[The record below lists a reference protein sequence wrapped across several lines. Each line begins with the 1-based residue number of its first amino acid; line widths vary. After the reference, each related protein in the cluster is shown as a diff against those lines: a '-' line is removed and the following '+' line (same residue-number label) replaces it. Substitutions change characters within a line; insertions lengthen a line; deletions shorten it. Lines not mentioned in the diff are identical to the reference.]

1 METTIFWNKFLGD
14 LLENVRKSYDNRFDD
29 KIVMISQ
36 FNGVWLCSVEVHKFF
51 DALDGRIYIDGDR
64 IK

>member
-1 METTIFWNKFLGD
+1 METTIFKNKFLGD
-14 LLENVRKSYDNRFDD
+14 LLENVRKSYNNRFDD

-36 FNGVWLCSVEVHKFF
+36 FNGVWLCSVEAHKFF